1 MYKKLNVGGLETRMH
16 VKHSILGV
24 LGHAFAE
31 KEKKL
36 VDSESLL
43 TTESKAQHKC
53 LFLRCCYAGLKI
65 FVTTIVL
72 FMACVTSIW
81 NHYYYYTYH
90 HFL

>member
-24 LGHAFAE
+24 LGHASA
-31 KEKKL
+31 KSKKIGGFRKNQRHSIN
-36 VDSESLL
+36 VSLP
-43 TTESKAQHKC
+43 
-53 LFLRCCYAGLKI
+53 LRCCYAGLKI

-72 FMACVTSIW
+72 FMACVTSIR
-81 NHYYYYTYH
+81 NHYYYHTYH